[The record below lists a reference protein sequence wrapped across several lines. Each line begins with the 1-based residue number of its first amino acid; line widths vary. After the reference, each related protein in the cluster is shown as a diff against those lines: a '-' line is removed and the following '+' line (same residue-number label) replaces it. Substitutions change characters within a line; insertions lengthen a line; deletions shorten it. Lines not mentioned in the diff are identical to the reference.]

1 MDEFFDT
8 IGGLPVHPLVLH
20 FVVVLVPLAALGLI
34 VAVANKP
41 FRKRFALALVL
52 LLGVSLPLA
61 FVAKQSGEALAERI
75 GVTERHQTLGDSFP
89 LWVAALTVVSVV
101 WLVIDR
107 RGGRDVARKI
117 VGLVLVALSIGVT
130 ALTFLVGHSGAEA
143 TWAGRIGT
151 TQTPLPTDS
160 PTAAP
165 TDPAPGTLTA
175 AEVSRHATPDD
186 CWTIIDGGVYDMTPF
201 LNQHPGGSN
210 AIIGLCGQ
218 DGTAGFRGQH
228 GSQSTPNSL
237 LEALKIGVLGAP

>member
-1 MDEFFDT
+1 VDELFDT

-75 GVTERHQTLGDSFP
+75 GITERHQTLGDSFP
-89 LWVAALTVVSVV
+89 LWVAALTAVSVV

-107 RGGRDVARKI
+107 RGGLDTARK
-117 VGLVLVALSIGVT
+117 VTGFVLVALSIGVT

-151 TQTPLPTDS
+151 AQTPVPSDS
-160 PTAAP
+160 PTVAP

-186 CWTIIDGGVYDMTPF
+186 CWTIIDGGVYDMTSF
-201 LNQHPGGSN
+201 IARHPGGSSKI
-210 AIIGLCGQ
+210 AALCGL

-228 GSQSTPNSL
+228 GSQSAPNSE
-237 LEALKIGVLGAP
+237 LEALKIGVLGTP

>member
-1 MDEFFDT
+1 
-8 IGGLPVHPLVLH
+8 
-20 FVVVLVPLAALGLI
+20 
-34 VAVANKP
+34 
-41 FRKRFALALVL
+41 
-52 LLGVSLPLA
+52 
-61 FVAKQSGEALAERI
+61 
-75 GVTERHQTLGDSFP
+75 
-89 LWVAALTVVSVV
+89 VAALTVVSVV

-107 RGGRDVARKI
+107 RGGREVARKI

-151 TQTPLPTDS
+151 TQTPVPTDS

-210 AIIGLCGQ
+210 AIIGLCGH